1 MRAWPILLVAAAL
14 AAMPAPAHEVRP
26 AYLEIREAGADRVD
40 VLWKVPAR
48 GDYSLAIDVRL
59 PPQCET
65 TASRAVLTGAT
76 RVERRQALCP
86 GGIVGGQ
93 VAIAGLAGTRTD
105 VLARYLRADGSV
117 QVARLTPTEPAFTLA
132 GAPRTGEVA
141 RAYSWLGFEHILRG
155 ADHLLFVLALLLL
168 VSGWRRVIGTVTAFT
183 VAHSLTLEAASLG
196 VLHVPAAP
204 VEAVIAL
211 SVMFVAAEV
220 VAVTRGR
227 PGLIARAP
235 WAAAFAF
242 GLLHGLGFAGALTT
256 IGLPAGDVPVALL
269 FFNVGVELG
278 QLLFIAVAVGLARL
292 AAGVARH
299 AGVSPGL
306 RADGARVLL
315 GYGIGSVAAFW
326 VIDRVAAFWA

>member
-1 MRAWPILLVAAAL
+1 MRAWPLLLVVAAL
-14 AAMPAPAHEVRP
+14 TATPALAHEVRP
-26 AYLEIREAGADRVD
+26 AYLEIRDAGAGVVD
-40 VLWKVPAR
+40 ILWKVPAR

-59 PPQCET
+59 PPQCAT

-76 RVERRQALCP
+76 RVERRRAACT

-105 VLARYLRADGSV
+105 VLARYLRANGSV

-132 GAPRTGEVA
+132 GVPRAGEVA

-168 VSGWRRVIGTVTAFT
+168 VSGWRQVVGTVTAFT
-183 VAHSLTLEAASLG
+183 VAHSLTLAAASLG
-196 VLHVPAAP
+196 LLQVPAAP

-211 SVMFVAAEV
+211 SVMFVAAEG
-220 VAVTRGR
+220 VAVSRGR
-227 PGLIARAP
+227 PGLTARAP
-235 WAAAFAF
+235 WAVAFAF
-242 GLLHGLGFAGALTT
+242 GLLHGFGFAGALTT
-256 IGLPAGDVPVALL
+256 IGLPAGDVPLALF

-278 QLLFIAVAVGLARL
+278 QLVFIAAVVGLARL

-299 AGVSPGL
+299 AGVTPGL